1 MLGFTR
7 TSRLGTKTDSLYLF
21 FCKDDNALAR
31 PLWCD
36 APVGSVIIY
45 RPVEMQEYKGKTVY
59 GHIEIKTDAGY
70 VSDYFTEDPTYRT
83 NPVTLVSPVGH
94 KIPVS
99 YKVIGI
105 WFKE

>member
-1 MLGFTR
+1 
-7 TSRLGTKTDSLYLF
+7 
-21 FCKDDNALAR
+21 
-31 PLWCD
+31 
-36 APVGSVIIY
+36 
-45 RPVEMQEYKGKTVY
+45 MQEYNGKTVY